1 MTETDP
7 TGALSTGLY
16 EQPVLTLDPGM
27 HTAPIRRADVDAAGV
42 HAVTGSHDK
51 TVRVWS
57 ARTGALLRTIRLP
70 PGPGNIGKV
79 YAVAISP
86 GGELV
91 AAGGWTGAT
100 GEQKHIYLFDRQTGA
115 LVRRIE
121 SLPNGVAHLVF
132 SPDGRYLAAML
143 GGSNGLR
150 VHDRDAGWD
159 EVARDDDYGRVS
171 YGASFA
177 TDGRLATTSE
187 DGRLRLYDRTFRR
200 VALTEAEDRAE
211 PHGIAFSPAG
221 DRLAVGYYDSTA
233 VSLFDGRDLAPLPSP
248 DTDGIDNGDLSNV
261 AWSADGATLY
271 AGGRYA
277 REGNCPVVAWSD
289 AGAGARRELT
299 AGHDTL
305 MSLRALPDGGLL
317 VGSQDPYLAVLG
329 PDGAP
334 RWEQR
339 PRQADPRGQMRTL
352 GVSADGAVV
361 DFGFAKWGT
370 SPTRFDL
377 AGLALGLDPPE
388 DGRTAPPEQATL
400 KVESWVNS
408 TRPTLGGKPLPLEPY
423 EISRS
428 LAIHPGGRRFV
439 LGAEWQLRAFDAE
452 GEALWQRAIPGVAWA
467 VNITADGRLVVAAY
481 GDGTI
486 RWHRMDDGR
495 ELLALFPL
503 VDRTNWVAWTP
514 EGFYAS
520 TPGAHGV
527 LRWHVNRGWDEP
539 AEAIPIDE
547 IKGARRPKVLPLIL
561 QEMETVRALGL
572 AALQEHRRAV
582 QVRTRSTV
590 PPGARLHVLA
600 MGVSDY
606 GEDARHLRL
615 RFADQDAHDVASAL
629 VNTQDSLYAEVVP
642 QVLRN
647 QEVTT
652 AGIFRAFT
660 AVRRKMAQ
668 GEPGQDLAVVLF
680 SGHGAMADGGFY
692 LLTHGVNAS
701 TADDIK
707 ATALSMEAFRDE
719 LHKLGEHGRVLVL
732 LDACRSGAVTG
743 TGPRVPLNADA
754 LRAALATINVT
765 VLTSSSA
772 NETSREDERWSNG
785 AFTEVFLEALEHA
798 DTDRDGLIT
807 VSDLTRY
814 LTTNVRRLTDNAQTP
829 GVEVRFESDVFVA
842 SL

>member
-1 MTETDP
+1 M
-7 TGALSTGLY
+7 
-16 EQPVLTLDPGM
+16 
-27 HTAPIRRADVDAAGV
+27 
-42 HAVTGSHDK
+42 
-51 TVRVWS
+51 
-57 ARTGALLRTIRLP
+57 
-70 PGPGNIGKV
+70 
-79 YAVAISP
+79 AISP

-377 AGLALGLDPPE
+377 AGLALGARPAR
-388 DGRTAPPEQATL
+388 GRAHRAT
-400 KVESWVNS
+400 
-408 TRPTLGGKPLPLEPY
+408 
-423 EISRS
+423 
-428 LAIHPGGRRFV
+428 
-439 LGAEWQLRAFDAE
+439 GA
-452 GEALWQRAIPGVAWA
+452 
-467 VNITADGRLVVAAY
+467 
-481 GDGTI
+481 GDTE
-486 RWHRMDDGR
+486 GR
-495 ELLALFPL
+495 ELGQQHSA
-503 VDRTNWVAWTP
+503 D
-514 EGFYAS
+514 
-520 TPGAHGV
+520 
-527 LRWHVNRGWDEP
+527 
-539 AEAIPIDE
+539 
-547 IKGARRPKVLPLIL
+547 ARRK
-561 QEMETVRALGL
+561 
-572 AALQEHRRAV
+572 AAA
-582 QVRTRSTV
+582 
-590 PPGARLHVLA
+590 A
-600 MGVSDY
+600 
-606 GEDARHLRL
+606 
-615 RFADQDAHDVASAL
+615 
-629 VNTQDSLYAEVVP
+629 
-642 QVLRN
+642 
-647 QEVTT
+647 
-652 AGIFRAFT
+652 
-660 AVRRKMAQ
+660 
-668 GEPGQDLAVVLF
+668 
-680 SGHGAMADGGFY
+680 
-692 LLTHGVNAS
+692 
-701 TADDIK
+701 
-707 ATALSMEAFRDE
+707 
-719 LHKLGEHGRVLVL
+719 
-732 LDACRSGAVTG
+732 GAV
-743 TGPRVPLNADA
+743 
-754 LRAALATINVT
+754 
-765 VLTSSSA
+765 
-772 NETSREDERWSNG
+772 
-785 AFTEVFLEALEHA
+785 
-798 DTDRDGLIT
+798 
-807 VSDLTRY
+807 
-814 LTTNVRRLTDNAQTP
+814 
-829 GVEVRFESDVFVA
+829 
-842 SL
+842 